1 MHRHRCMSHMTHI
14 PCRLLCNETCSYHA
28 VVRWHRNGFP
38 KPIPHSTQWT
48 WTVASSQSL
57 TKHMALLTC
66 IIHVR
71 WRAQAHRLEPPG
83 SQSFQVLPKT
93 QLHSSVPGHRHKATQ
108 LVVTGNSILR
118 EHQ

>member
-57 TKHMALLTC
+57 SKHMALLTC

-71 WRAQAHRLEPPG
+71 WRAQAHDLNPRALIIPG
-83 SQSFQVLPKT
+83 PT
-93 QLHSSVPGHRHKATQ
+93 QKKRHTFP
-108 LVVTGNSILR
+108 VCLR
-118 EHQ
+118 HTFPDLYLAIDTRRRNWL